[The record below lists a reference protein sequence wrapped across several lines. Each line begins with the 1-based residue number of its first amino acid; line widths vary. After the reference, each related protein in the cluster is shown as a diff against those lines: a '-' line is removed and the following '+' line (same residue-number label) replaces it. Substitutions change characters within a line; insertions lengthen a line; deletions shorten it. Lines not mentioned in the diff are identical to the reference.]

1 MAQKTNS
8 ANSTSKHTTA
18 EMREW
23 YEKHKSTIENYERI
37 KNGINLIDPKN
48 SVSRTFQTFKRETL
62 RNYMKNPLKNYV
74 KLIEL
79 SKFLYLRSNPYRK
92 LIAYNSS
99 MINVNFR
106 TIVPK
111 QDWAVDKTPD
121 EILKNYVQTCKFFN
135 VSDMQAEI
143 YKMCVIAW
151 REDTAFGCIYH
162 NDDGVFILPIPYD
175 ICKVDGI
182 YNDGGLSFAVKMSW
196 FDSHQDELE
205 FFGEPFTS
213 MYREYQNDVENG
225 LWQHMPD
232 KYCFCIKVSLDDP
245 TLPLPP
251 YMPLFNSILNLC
263 DTEDLQADKD
273 KASVYKLLAFQL
285 EPDDSGDP
293 DSFKVDPETAVD
305 YYNRACERLPEYVDA
320 IISPMPITPIAFK
333 DDQAA
338 DINIVENATKTL
350 YNSSGGAQILNSSTI
365 TTTIGWTS
373 ALIADEQYGTN
384 TLRAQIR
391 NFFNRWIKFYEK
403 DTNCELVLL
412 PVSPYTKQMYID
424 QLKSQFTYG
433 VPLRMALG
441 ALDGFNELQIMS
453 LANLENNVL
462 KLNSV
467 FIPPVSSNTQS
478 GGGES
483 SEVGQ
488 GRPVIENPTELT
500 DEGDASR
507 SKG

>member
-1 MAQKTNS
+1 MAQTKS
-8 ANSTSKHTTA
+8 GANSTSKHTVA

-23 YEKHKSTIENYERI
+23 YEKHKSAIEKYE
-37 KNGINLIDPKN
+37 KLQNGLQLINPQKTVN
-48 SVSRTFQTFKRETL
+48 RTFQTFKRETL
-62 RNYMKNPLKNYV
+62 RTYMKNPLRNYI

-79 SKFLYLRSNPYRK
+79 SRFLYLRSNPYRK

-99 MINVNFR
+99 MINVNYR
-106 TIVPK
+106 TVVPK
-111 QDWAVDKTPD
+111 QTWALTQTP
-121 EILKNYVQTCKFFN
+121 EAILNEYIKTCKFFN

-151 REDTAFGCIYH
+151 REDTAYGCVYH

-175 ICKVDGI
+175 IAKVDGI
-182 YNDGGLSFAVKMSW
+182 YNDGGLSYAVNMSW

-205 FFGEPFTS
+205 FYGEPFAA
-213 MYREYQNDVENG
+213 MYKEYLKDKTNNA
-225 LWQHMPD
+225 WQHMPD

-263 DTEDLQADKD
+263 DTEDLQATKD
-273 KASVYKLLAFQL
+273 AASVYKLLAFEL
-285 EPDDSGDP
+285 EPDDSPDP
-293 DSFKVDPETAVD
+293 DSFTVDVDTAVD

-320 IISPMPITPIAFK
+320 IISPVKINPISFK

-338 DINIVENATKTL
+338 DINIIENATKTL

-365 TTTIGWTS
+365 STTIGWTS

-384 TLRAQIR
+384 TLRAQIQ
-391 NFFNRWIKFYEK
+391 NFFNRWIQFYQK
-403 DTNCELVLL
+403 SNCELVLL

-433 VPLRMALG
+433 VPLRLALG
-441 ALDGFNELQIMS
+441 ALDGFNEMQMMS

-462 KLNSV
+462 KLNDV

-478 GGGES
+478 GGES

-488 GRPVIENPTELT
+488 GRPTIENPSDLT
-500 DEGDASR
+500 DEGDSSR

>member
-1 MAQKTNS
+1 MAQSKS

-23 YEKHKSTIENYERI
+23 YEAHKTAIEKYEQI
-37 KNGINLIDPKN
+37 KNGISLIDPKKDVN
-48 SVSRTFQTFKRETL
+48 RTFTVFKRDTL

-79 SKFLYLRSNPYRK
+79 SRFLYLRSNPYRK
-92 LIAYNSS
+92 IIAYNSS
-99 MINVNFR
+99 MINVNYR
-106 TIVPK
+106 SIIPK
-111 QDWAVDKTPD
+111 QDWANGKSPEEVLNEYTK
-121 EILKNYVQTCKFFN
+121 TCKFFN

-143 YKMCVIAW
+143 YKMCIIAW

-182 YNDGGLSFAVKMSW
+182 YNDGGLSYAVKMNY
-196 FDSHQDELE
+196 FDKHKDELE
-205 FFGEPFTS
+205 FYGEPFTS
-213 MYREYQNDVENG
+213 MYRDYQNDTQNG

-245 TLPLPP
+245 ILPLPP
-251 YMPLFNSILNLC
+251 YMPLFNSIINLC
-263 DTEDLQADKD
+263 DTEDLQADKE
-273 KASVYKLLAFQL
+273 KASVYKLLAFEL
-285 EPDDSGDP
+285 EPDDSQDP
-293 DSFKVDPETAVD
+293 DSFKVDVETAVD
-305 YYNRACERLPEYVDA
+305 YYNQACERLPEYVDA
-320 IISPMPITPIAFK
+320 IITPVKITPISFK
-333 DDQAA
+333 DDQAS
-338 DINIVENATKTL
+338 DINIIENATKTL
-350 YNSSGGAQILNSSTI
+350 YNSSGGAQILNSSSI
-365 TTTIGWTS
+365 STTIGWMS

-384 TLRAQIR
+384 TLRAQIQ
-391 NFFNRWIKFYEK
+391 NFFNRWIQFYQK
-403 DTNCELVLL
+403 SNCELVLL
-412 PVSPYTKQMYID
+412 PVSPYTKQNYIE

-441 ALDGFNELQIMS
+441 ALDGFNEMQIMS

-462 KLNSV
+462 KLNEV
-467 FIPPVSSNTQS
+467 FIPPQSSNTQS

-488 GRPVIENPTELT
+488 GRPTIDNPAELT

>member
-1 MAQKTNS
+1 MAQSKS

-23 YEKHKSTIENYERI
+23 YEKHKTAIEKFASI
-37 KNGINLIDPKN
+37 QNGINLIDPKKSIN
-48 SVSRTFQTFKRETL
+48 RSFQTFKRETL
-62 RNYMKNPLKNYV
+62 RNYMKNPLKNYI

-79 SKFLYLRSNPYRK
+79 SRFLYLRSNPYRK
-92 LIAYNSS
+92 IIAYNSS
-99 MINVNFR
+99 MINCNYR
-106 TIVPK
+106 SIVPRQSWVNGK
-111 QDWAVDKTPD
+111 SPE
-121 EILKNYVQTCKFFN
+121 EILNEYIKTCEFFN

-151 REDTAFGCIYH
+151 REDTAYGCIYH

-182 YNDGGLSFAVKMSW
+182 YNDGGLSFAVKMSY
-196 FDSHQDELE
+196 FDNHKDELD
-205 FFGEPFTS
+205 FYGEPFTS
-213 MYREYQNDVENG
+213 MYNEYQKSVQDN

-245 TLPLPP
+245 TLSLPP

-263 DTEDLQADKD
+263 DTEDLQAEKD
-273 KASVYKLLAFQL
+273 KASVYKLLAFTL
-285 EPDDSGDP
+285 EPDDSPDP
-293 DSFKVDPETAVD
+293 DSFKIDVESGVD
-305 YYNRACERLPEYVDA
+305 YYNQACERLPEYVDA
-320 IISPMPITPIAFK
+320 IITPMPVTPISFK
-333 DDQAA
+333 DDQAS
-338 DINIVENATKTL
+338 DINIIENATKTL
-350 YNSSGGAQILNSSTI
+350 YNSSGGAQILNSSSI
-365 TTTIGWTS
+365 STTIGWTS

-384 TLRAQIR
+384 TLRAQIQ
-391 NFFNRWIKFYEK
+391 NFFNRWIQFYQK
-403 DTNCELVLL
+403 SNCELILL
-412 PVSPYTKQMYID
+412 PVSPYTKQSYIE

-441 ALDGFNELQIMS
+441 ALDGFNEMQIMS

-462 KLNSV
+462 KLNEV
-467 FIPPVSSNTQS
+467 FIPPKSSNTQS

-488 GRPVIENPTELT
+488 GRPTIDNPAELT

>member
-1 MAQKTNS
+1 MAQTKSGAT
-8 ANSTSKHTTA
+8 STKHTTA

-23 YEKHKSTIENYERI
+23 YEKHKSAIEKFETIQ
-37 KNGINLIDPKN
+37 NGINLIDPKKSIN
-48 SVSRTFQTFKRETL
+48 RSYQTFKRETL
-62 RNYMKNPLKNYV
+62 RNYMKNPLKNFV

-79 SKFLYLRSNPYRK
+79 SRFLYIRSNPYRK

-99 MINVNFR
+99 MINVNYR
-106 TIVPK
+106 SIVPK
-111 QDWAVDKTPD
+111 QEWAMERSPE
-121 EILKNYVQTCKFFN
+121 EILKDFYSTCRFFS

-151 REDTAFGCIYH
+151 REDAAFGCIYH
-162 NDDGVFILPIPYD
+162 NDDGVFILPIAFD
-175 ICKVDGI
+175 ICRIDGI
-182 YNDGGLSFAVKMSW
+182 YNDGGLSFAVKMSY
-196 FDSHQDELE
+196 FDNNQDVLE
-205 FFGEPFTS
+205 FYGEPFVQ
-213 MYREYQNDVENG
+213 MYKEYQKDMQNN

-232 KYCFCIKVSLDDP
+232 KYAFCIKVGLDDP

-273 KASVYKLLAFQL
+273 KASVYKLLAFEL
-285 EPDDSGDP
+285 EPDDSDDP
-293 DSFKVDPETAVD
+293 DSFTVDVNTAVE
-305 YYNRACERLPEYVDA
+305 YYNKALERLPEYVDA
-320 IISPMPITPIAFK
+320 IITPVKVNPISFK

-338 DINIVENATKTL
+338 DINIIENATKTL
-350 YNSSGGAQILNSSTI
+350 YNSSGGAQILNSSSI
-365 TTTIGWTS
+365 STTIGWMS

-384 TLRAQIR
+384 TLRAQIQ
-391 NFFNRWIKFYEK
+391 NFLNRWIKYYQK
-403 DTNCELVLL
+403 TNCELILL
-412 PVSPYTKQMYID
+412 PVSPYTKSTYID

-433 VPLRMALG
+433 MPLRLALG

-453 LANLENNVL
+453 LANLENNVMR
-462 KLNSV
+462 LNDLFV
-467 FIPPVSSNTQS
+467 PPQSSNTQAGS
-478 GGGES
+478 GES

-488 GRPVIENPTELT
+488 GRPEISNPADLT

>member
-1 MAQKTNS
+1 MAQTKNS

-23 YEKHKSTIENYERI
+23 YEKHRTAIEKYEQMKS
-37 KNGINLIDPKN
+37 GMQLIDPKK
-48 SVSRTFQTFKRETL
+48 SVTRTFTIFKRETL

-79 SKFLYLRSNPYRK
+79 SRFLYLRSNPYRK
-92 LIAYNSS
+92 IIGYNSS
-99 MINVNFR
+99 MINVNYR

-111 QDWAVDKTPD
+111 QEWAVGRSPD
-121 EILKNYVQTCKFFN
+121 EVLKEYIKTCKFFN

-162 NDDGVFILPIPYD
+162 NDDGVFILPVPYD
-175 ICKVDGI
+175 IARVDGI
-182 YNDGGLSFAVKMSW
+182 YNDGGLSYSVKMNY
-196 FDSHQDELE
+196 FDNHQDELE
-205 FFGEPFTS
+205 FYGEPFTT
-213 MYREYQNDVENG
+213 MYKEYEKDKGNN

-232 KYCFCIKVSLDDP
+232 KYCFCIKVGIDDP

-251 YMPLFNSILNLC
+251 YMALFNSIINLC

-285 EPDDSGDP
+285 EPDDTPDP
-293 DSFKVDPETAVD
+293 DSFKIDVESGVD

-320 IISPMPITPIAFK
+320 FISPMPVTPISFK
-333 DDQAA
+333 DDQAS
-338 DINIVENATKTL
+338 DINIIENATKTL
-350 YNSSGGAQILNSSTI
+350 YNSSGGAQILNSSSI
-365 TTTIGWTS
+365 STTIGWTS

-384 TLRAQIR
+384 TLRAQIQ
-391 NFFNRWIKFYEK
+391 NFFNRWIQFYQK
-403 DTNCELVLL
+403 SNCELVLL
-412 PVSPYTKQMYID
+412 PVSPYTKQNYIE

-433 VPLRMALG
+433 VPLRLALG
-441 ALDGFNELQIMS
+441 ALDGFNEMQIMS

-462 KLNSV
+462 KLNEV
-467 FIPPVSSNTQS
+467 FIPPQSSNTQS

-488 GRPVIENPTELT
+488 GRPTIDNPSDLT

>member
-1 MAQKTNS
+1 MAQTKSGASGT
-8 ANSTSKHTTA
+8 KRTTA

-23 YEKHKSTIENYERI
+23 YETHKAAIENFEKVQR
-37 KNGINLIDPKN
+37 GIQLIDPKKTIN
-48 SVSRTFQTFKRETL
+48 RTYTVFKRETL
-62 RNYMKNPLKNYV
+62 RNYMKNPLRYYL

-79 SKFLYLRSNPYRK
+79 SKFLYIRSNPYRK
-92 LIAYNSS
+92 IIHYNSS
-99 MINVNFR
+99 MVNVNYR
-106 TIVPK
+106 SIIPK
-111 QDWAVDKTPD
+111 QDWAITVDQDTLLED
-121 EILKNYVQTCKFFN
+121 YYNTCKFFN
-135 VSDMQAEI
+135 VSDLQAEI

-151 REDTAFGCIYH
+151 REDTAYGCIYH
-162 NDDGVFILPIPYD
+162 NDDGIFILPIPYD
-175 ICKVDGI
+175 IAKVDGM
-182 YNDGGLSFAVKMSW
+182 YNDGGLSFCVKMSY
-196 FDSHQDELE
+196 FDNHQDEIE
-205 FFGEPFTS
+205 FYGEPFVS
-213 MYREYQNDVENG
+213 MYREYQSDMTNG

-232 KYCFCIKVSLDDP
+232 KYCFCIKVNIDDP
-245 TLPLPP
+245 LIPLPP
-251 YMPLFNSILNLC
+251 YVALFNSIINLC

-273 KASVYKLLAFQL
+273 KASIYKLLSFEI
-285 EPDDSGDP
+285 EPDDSPDP
-293 DSFKVDPETAVD
+293 DSFKIDVETAVD
-305 YYNRACERLPEYVDA
+305 YYNKACDRLPDYVDA
-320 IISPMPITPIAFK
+320 IITPMPVTPIAFK

-373 ALIADEQYGTN
+373 ALIADEQYGTS
-384 TLRAQIR
+384 TLRSQIQ
-391 NFFNRWIKFYEK
+391 NFFNRWIQFYYK
-403 DTNCELVLL
+403 SHCEFVLL

-441 ALDGFNELQIMS
+441 ALDGFNEMQMMS

-462 KLNSV
+462 KLNET

-488 GRPVIENPTELT
+488 GRPAIENPAELT